1 MRRLKSLQ
9 LSATLHSTFS
19 RHVARVSIGF
29 GGGKES
35 GHLTQLF
42 TFISP
47 ANGPSRRGRRERYLI
62 RVFRPPLIASLL
74 SSSMRNIGR
83 VSSSKRVAND
93 DDDGGDDDDGP
104 CYLLEIVSFRWLK
117 GKEEEKMMA
126 NFYERALSTRK
137 SNLVPC

>member
-1 MRRLKSLQ
+1 
-9 LSATLHSTFS
+9 
-19 RHVARVSIGF
+19 
-29 GGGKES
+29 
-35 GHLTQLF
+35 
-42 TFISP
+42 
-47 ANGPSRRGRRERYLI
+47 
-62 RVFRPPLIASLL
+62 
-74 SSSMRNIGR
+74 MRNIGR

-104 CYLLEIVSFRWLK
+104 CYLLEIVSFPWLK